1 MRIESPRHISAGMH
15 PYHRNKI
22 ANTHHNRATW
32 TGEVVGNRSV
42 LILLNKFPR
51 KQFDFCFVF
60 FWRRKFGQ
68 KKIHEKIQKNA
79 MPSGPN
85 GPNRL
90 SGIIIIG
97 LQAYLRSQRRGFFT
111 VFKLTF

>member
-1 MRIESPRHISAGMH
+1 MH
-15 PYHRNKI
+15 PYHRNNI

-51 KQFDFCFVF
+51 KQFDSFDFCLLEAKI
-60 FWRRKFGQ
+60 WA
-68 KKIHEKIQKNA
+68 KKIMKKLEKCRVYVHADIA
-79 MPSGPN
+79 ER
-85 GPNRL
+85 PNRL

-97 LQAYLRSQRRGFFT
+97 LQGLI
-111 VFKLTF
+111 